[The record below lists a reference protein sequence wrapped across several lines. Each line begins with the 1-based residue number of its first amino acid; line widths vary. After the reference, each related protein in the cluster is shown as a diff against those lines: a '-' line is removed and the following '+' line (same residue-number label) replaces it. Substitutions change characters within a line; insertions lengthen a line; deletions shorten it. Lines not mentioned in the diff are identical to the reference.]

1 MGGTRNSFVGTQG
14 DPMTDKWLEARE
26 AIQKSMRPGAR
37 PASEP
42 SAAKPGPNVD
52 LMFVD
57 LFKNDVVDDD
67 TEIPDPIGAALEKNQ
82 NDRLAKTPSRVWVG
96 VEETADVVFVED
108 ALAKVIGVE
117 ENSLHPAEPLGTLQ

>member
-1 MGGTRNSFVGTQG
+1 MQDR
-14 DPMTDKWLEARE
+14 WLEARE

-37 PASEP
+37 PTSEP

-57 LFKNDVVDDD
+57 LFKTDGDDD
-67 TEIPDPIGAALEKNQ
+67 VDLPDPIGAALEKNQ

-96 VEETADVVFVED
+96 VPEGSDILYVED
-108 ALAKVIGVE
+108 AIAKIIGVE
-117 ENSLHPAEPLGTLQ
+117 ENSLHPADPLGTLQ

>member
-1 MGGTRNSFVGTQG
+1 MQDR
-14 DPMTDKWLEARE
+14 WLEARE

-37 PASEP
+37 PSSKP

-57 LFKNDVVDDD
+57 LFKTDVVEDD

-96 VEETADVVFVED
+96 VPEESDILYVED
-108 ALAKVIGVE
+108 AMAKIIGVE
-117 ENSLHPAEPLGTLQ
+117 ENSLHPADPLGTLQ